1 MNFTK
6 DSQLV
11 KGYILLIVSNK
22 MDYEEVPK
30 LFNLRDAVAEAL
42 TAELDA
48 S

>member
-11 KGYILLIVSNK
+11 KGYVLLIVSNK

-30 LFNLRDAVAEAL
+30 LFNLREAVAEAL
-42 TAELDA
+42 TGETADA
-48 S
+48 